1 MTAADPAAARI
12 APEMGV
18 RLRRKNRKG
27 LRTGDKVEFLLLD
40 TGRVELVPHRAS
52 VTALRGMVRHSGP
65 ALSLAD
71 MDRAV
76 GKGGA
81 S

>member
-18 RLRRKNRKG
+18 RRRRKNRKG
-27 LRTGDKVEFLLLD
+27 LRTGDKVDFLLLD

>member
-1 MTAADPAAARI
+1 
-12 APEMGV
+12 MGV

>member
-1 MTAADPAAARI
+1 MVATISSKGQLTIPLAIRNS
-12 APEMGV
+12 
-18 RLRRKNRKG
+18 LR
-27 LRTGDKVEFLLLD
+27 LRTGDKVDFLLLD

-52 VTALRGMVRHSGP
+52 VTALRGMVRHTGP